1 MFASA
6 NRASF
11 KSIISSIKRTHASA
25 VMGRNYSKCRTIN
38 VTEKSPSNA
47 ALKRQAKKTKP
58 DSNQVKVIL
67 SPSLRVTIAFFQL
80 EDWPA

>member
-11 KSIISSIKRTHASA
+11 KSINSSIKRTHASA
-25 VMGRNYSKCRTIN
+25 VMGQIDSKCRTIN
-38 VTEKSPSNA
+38 VSEKLPGDA
-47 ALKRQAKKTKP
+47 ALQGHPQKEKP
-58 DSNQVKVIL
+58 DLNQVKVIL